1 VVLVIEWGS
10 LIKTM
15 KNYSI
20 RQRLV
25 FGIFISMLFILGG
38 MGVWSHLVAEH
49 ESEEIFSARL
59 ATSARVLES
68 LVAKQL
74 EKATIT
80 SPIIINL
87 PKELEDHDGAD
98 EVTGHPYE
106 TRIAFQVWNKSGT
119 LLAKSASAPN
129 EPLGSFVAG
138 FTKYQLN
145 DELWHIFTLQSGDV
159 LVLAAEKN
167 SVREEMSDDL
177 GFAILTPLIAGAILL
192 LIVVNV
198 ITYTNL
204 KPLQSLADL
213 LSKREPRSVASI
225 ELKETPKELK
235 PVIKE
240 LNHLLQRVRDTVQRE
255 QRFIDAA
262 AHEIR
267 TPIAALQIHIQNA
280 VNAQNDVERDK
291 SLEEALKG
299 LRRTTRLAEQLLT
312 FSRVSGSV
320 DEEKESLLSL
330 DAICEEV
337 IHAQSPIVHQQGQTI
352 QFSADGDFVILG
364 EQSKI
369 ERVIQN
375 LIDNASKYGAQN
387 GEININLK
395 QADGLIE
402 LSVSNDG
409 TPIPE
414 TEKGNIFNPYY
425 RVLGEKSSGS
435 GLGLAI
441 VKEILNQYQANIQVT
456 DKSPGNGTTITVQ
469 FKAVV

>member
-1 VVLVIEWGS
+1 
-10 LIKTM
+10 M

-25 FGIFISMLFILGG
+25 LSIFISMLFILGG
-38 MGVWSHLVAEH
+38 MGIWSHLVADH
-49 ESEEIFSARL
+49 ESEEMFSARL

-68 LVAKQL
+68 LVARQL

-87 PKELEDHDGAD
+87 PKELEDHDGAN

-106 TRIAFQVWNKSGT
+106 TKIAFQVWSKSGS
-119 LLAKSASAPN
+119 LLAKSVSAPN

-145 DELWHIFTLQSGDV
+145 DELWHIFTIHSGDV

-177 GFAILTPLIAGAILL
+177 SVAILTPITAGALLLLVIVNLIAYK
-192 LIVVNV
+192 NF
-198 ITYTNL
+198 

-213 LSKREPRSVASI
+213 LSKREPRSVESI
-225 ELKETPKELK
+225 ALDETPKELK
-235 PVIKE
+235 PVIQE

-280 VNAQNDVERDK
+280 VNANNDLERDK

-312 FSRVSGSV
+312 FSRVSGVV
-320 DEEKESLLSL
+320 DDEKASLLSL

-337 IHAQSPIVHQQGQTI
+337 IHAQSPILEQQGQTI
-352 QFSADGDFVILG
+352 KLDANGDFVILG
-364 EQSKI
+364 EQTKI

-375 LIDNASKYGAQN
+375 LIDNASKYGAQD
-387 GEININLK
+387 GVIDVSLK
-395 QADGLIE
+395 QSDGFIE

-414 TEKGNIFNPYY
+414 SEKENIFNPYY
-425 RVLGEKSSGS
+425 RVLGGKSSGS

-441 VKEILNQYQANIQVT
+441 VKEILNQYQATIRVT
-456 DKSPGNGTTITVQ
+456 DKSPNNGTTITIQ

>member
-1 VVLVIEWGS
+1 
-10 LIKTM
+10 M

-25 FGIFISMLFILGG
+25 LSILLSMLFILGG
-38 MGVWSHLVAEH
+38 MGIWSHLVADH
-49 ESEEIFSARL
+49 ESEEMFSARL

-68 LVAKQL
+68 LVARQL

-80 SPIIINL
+80 TPIIINL
-87 PKELEDHDGAD
+87 PKELEDHDGAS
-98 EVTGHPYE
+98 EVAGHPYE
-106 TRIAFQVWNKSGT
+106 TKIAFQVWNKGGT

-145 DELWHIFTLQSGDV
+145 DELWHVFTIQSGDV

-177 GFAILTPLIAGAILL
+177 SVAILTPITAGALLLLVIVNLIAFS
-192 LIVVNV
+192 
-198 ITYTNL
+198 NL

-213 LSKREPRSVASI
+213 LSKREPRSVESI
-225 ELKETPKELK
+225 ALDETPNELK
-235 PVIKE
+235 PVIQE

-280 VNAQNDVERDK
+280 VNANNDLERDK

-312 FSRVSGSV
+312 FSRVSGVV
-320 DEEKESLLSL
+320 DDEKASLLSL

-337 IHAQSPIVHQQGQTI
+337 IHAQSPILEQQGQTI
-352 QFSADGDFVILG
+352 KLHANGDFVIIG
-364 EQSKI
+364 EQTKI

-375 LIDNASKYGAQN
+375 LIDNASKYGAQDSV
-387 GEININLK
+387 IDVSVK
-395 QADGLIE
+395 QSDGFIE

-414 TEKGNIFNPYY
+414 SEKENIFNPYY
-425 RVLGEKSSGS
+425 RVLGGKSSGS

-441 VKEILNQYQANIQVT
+441 VKEILNQYQATIRVT
-456 DKSPGNGTTITVQ
+456 DKSPNNGTTITIQ

>member
-1 VVLVIEWGS
+1 
-10 LIKTM
+10 M

-25 FGIFISMLFILGG
+25 FGIFISIAFILGG
-38 MGVWSHLVAEH
+38 IGIWSHLVAEH

-68 LVAKQL
+68 LVARQL

-80 SPIIINL
+80 TPIIIQL
-87 PKELEDHDGAD
+87 PKELEDHDGAH

-106 TRIAFQVWNKSGT
+106 TRIAFQVWSKSGT

-129 EPLGSFVAG
+129 EPLGSFVLG

-145 DELWHIFTLQSGDV
+145 DELWHVFTLVSGDV

-167 SVREEMSDDL
+167 SVREEMADDL
-177 GFAILTPLIAGAILL
+177 GIAILTPLIAGAILL
-192 LIVVNV
+192 LIVVNL

-204 KPLQSLADL
+204 KPLQLLADT
-213 LSKREPRSVASI
+213 LSKRESRSVASI
-225 ELKETPKELK
+225 ELQEAPRELK
-235 PVIKE
+235 PVIQE

-280 VNAQNDVERDK
+280 VNANNDTERDK

-299 LRRTTRLAEQLLT
+299 LRRTTRLAEQLLA
-312 FSRVSGSV
+312 FSRISGDTV
-320 DEEKESLLSL
+320 DDEKNSLLSL

-337 IHAQSPIVHQQGQTI
+337 IHAQSPIIHQQGQTI
-352 QFSADGDFVILG
+352 KFDGVGDYVILG
-364 EQSKI
+364 DQTKI
-369 ERVIQN
+369 EQVIQN
-375 LIDNASKYGAQN
+375 LIDNASKYGSQDGVIDVSLRQSA
-387 GEININLK
+387 
-395 QADGLIE
+395 GLIE

-409 TPIPE
+409 KPILE
-414 TEKGNIFNPYY
+414 SEKGKIFNPYY
-425 RVLGEKSSGS
+425 RILGEKSSGS

-441 VKEILNQYQANIQVT
+441 VKEIANQYHAKIIVT
-456 DKSPGNGTTITVQ
+456 NKSLNNGTKIIVQ
-469 FKAVV
+469 FKSIT

>member
-1 VVLVIEWGS
+1 
-10 LIKTM
+10 M

-25 FGIFISMLFILGG
+25 FSIFISMLFILGG
-38 MGVWSHLVAEH
+38 MGIWSHLVADH
-49 ESEEIFSARL
+49 ESEEMFSARL

-68 LVAKQL
+68 LVARQL

-87 PKELEDHDGAD
+87 PKELEDHDGANG
-98 EVTGHPYE
+98 VTGHPYE
-106 TRIAFQVWNKSGT
+106 TKIAFQVWSKSGS
-119 LLAKSASAPN
+119 LLAKSVSAPN

-145 DELWHIFTLQSGDV
+145 DELWHIFTIHSGDV

-177 GFAILTPLIAGAILL
+177 SVAILTPITAGALLLLVIVNLIA
-192 LIVVNV
+192 
-198 ITYTNL
+198 YTNF

-213 LSKREPRSVASI
+213 LSKREPRSVESI
-225 ELKETPKELK
+225 ALDETPKELK
-235 PVIKE
+235 PVIQE

-280 VNAQNDVERDK
+280 VNANNDLERDK

-312 FSRVSGSV
+312 FSRVSGVV
-320 DEEKESLLSL
+320 DDEKASLLSL

-337 IHAQSPIVHQQGQTI
+337 IHAQSPILEQQGQTI
-352 QFSADGDFVILG
+352 KLNANGDFVILG
-364 EQSKI
+364 EQTKI

-375 LIDNASKYGAQN
+375 LIDNASKYGAQD
-387 GEININLK
+387 GVIDVSLK
-395 QADGLIE
+395 QSDGFIE

-414 TEKGNIFNPYY
+414 SEKEKIFNPYY
-425 RVLGEKSSGS
+425 RVLGGKSLGS

-441 VKEILNQYQANIQVT
+441 VKEILNQYQATIRVT
-456 DKSPGNGTTITVQ
+456 DKSLNNGTTITIQ

>member
-1 VVLVIEWGS
+1 
-10 LIKTM
+10 M

-25 FGIFISMLFILGG
+25 LSIFISMLFILGG
-38 MGVWSHLVAEH
+38 MGIWSHLVADH
-49 ESEEIFSARL
+49 ESEEMFSARL

-68 LVAKQL
+68 LLAKQL

-80 SPIIINL
+80 TPIIINL
-87 PKELEDHDGAD
+87 PKELEDHDGAN

-106 TRIAFQVWNKSGT
+106 TKIAFQVWNKSGS

-129 EPLGSFVAG
+129 EPLGSFVPG

-145 DELWHIFTLQSGDV
+145 DELWHIFTIHSGDV

-177 GFAILTPLIAGAILL
+177 SVAILTPISAGALILLIIVNLIA
-192 LIVVNV
+192 
-198 ITYTNL
+198 YSNL

-225 ELKETPKELK
+225 ALDETPKELK
-235 PVIKE
+235 PVIQE
-240 LNHLLQRVRDTVQRE
+240 LNDLLQRVRDTVQRE

-280 VNAQNDVERDK
+280 LNANNDLERDK

-312 FSRVSGSV
+312 FSRVSGAV
-320 DEEKESLLSL
+320 DDEKESLLSL

-337 IHAQSPIVHQQGQTI
+337 IQNLSPLLDQQGQTI
-352 QFSADGDFVILG
+352 ELDANGDFVILG
-364 EQSKI
+364 EQTKI
-369 ERVIQN
+369 ERVVQN
-375 LIDNASKYGAQN
+375 LIDNASKYGAQQ
-387 GEININLK
+387 GVIGVSLK
-395 QADGLIE
+395 ESDGLVE

-414 TEKGNIFNPYY
+414 SEKDNIFNPYY
-425 RVLGEKSSGS
+425 RILGGSSSGS

-441 VKEILNQYQANIQVT
+441 VKEILNQYQATIRVT
-456 DKSPGNGTTITVQ
+456 DKSPNNGTTITIQ

>member
-1 VVLVIEWGS
+1 
-10 LIKTM
+10 M

-25 FGIFISMLFILGG
+25 LGIFISMLFILGG
-38 MGVWSHLVAEH
+38 MGIWSHLVAEH
-49 ESEEIFSARL
+49 ESDEIFSARL

-74 EKATIT
+74 EKATIAN
-80 SPIIINL
+80 PIIIKL
-87 PKELEDHDGAD
+87 PKELEDYDGANQ
-98 EVTGHPYE
+98 VTGHPYE
-106 TRIAFQVWNKSGT
+106 TKIAFQVWNRSGS

-138 FTKYQLN
+138 FTKHQLN
-145 DELWHIFTLQSGDV
+145 NELWHVFTLHSGDV

-177 GFAILTPLIAGAILL
+177 GVAILTPLLAGAILL

-198 ITYTNL
+198 IAYTNL

-213 LSKREPRSVASI
+213 LSKREPRSVESI
-225 ELKETPKELK
+225 KLSETPKELK
-235 PVIKE
+235 PVIQE

-280 VNAQNDVERDK
+280 VNANNDAERDK

-312 FSRVSGSV
+312 FSRISGSV
-320 DEEKESLLSL
+320 DDEKPNLLSL

-337 IHAQSPIVHQQGQTI
+337 IQAQSPVVHQQGQTI
-352 QFSADGDFVILG
+352 EFNSDGDFVILG
-364 EQSKI
+364 EQTKI

-387 GEININLK
+387 GVIGVDLK
-395 QADGLIE
+395 QINNLIE

-409 TPIPE
+409 APIPE
-414 TEKGNIFNPYY
+414 KEKGKIFNPYY

-441 VKEILNQYQANIQVT
+441 VKEILNQYQANIRVT
-456 DKSPGNGTTITVQ
+456 DKSLNNGTKITIQ

>member
-1 VVLVIEWGS
+1 M
-10 LIKTM
+10 KT
-15 KNYSI
+15 YSI

-25 FGIFISMLFILGG
+25 LSILISMLFILGG
-38 MGVWSHLVAEH
+38 MGIWSHLVADH
-49 ESEEIFSARL
+49 ESEEMFSARL

-68 LVAKQL
+68 LVARQL

-87 PKELEDHDGAD
+87 PKELEDHDGAN

-106 TRIAFQVWNKSGT
+106 TKLAFQVWNKSGS

-129 EPLGSFVAG
+129 EPLGSFVEG

-145 DELWHIFTLQSGDV
+145 GELWHVFTIQSGDV

-177 GFAILTPLIAGAILL
+177 SVAILTPITAGALLLLVIVNLIAFS
-192 LIVVNV
+192 
-198 ITYTNL
+198 NL

-213 LSKREPRSVASI
+213 LSKREPRSVESI
-225 ELKETPKELK
+225 ILDETPNELK
-235 PVIKE
+235 PVIQE
-240 LNHLLQRVRDTVQRE
+240 LNHLLKRVRDTVQRE

-280 VNAQNDVERDK
+280 VNANNDLERDK

-312 FSRVSGSV
+312 FSRVSGAV
-320 DEEKESLLSL
+320 DDEKSSLLSL

-337 IHAQSPIVHQQGQTI
+337 IHAQSPILHQQGQTI
-352 QFSADGDFVILG
+352 QFDADGDFVILG
-364 EQSKI
+364 EQTKI

-375 LIDNASKYGAQN
+375 LIDNASKYGTQN
-387 GEININLK
+387 SVIDISLK
-395 QADGLIE
+395 QSDGLIQ
-402 LSVSNDG
+402 LSISNDG
-409 TPIPE
+409 APIPE
-414 TEKGNIFNPYY
+414 SEKDKIFNPYY

-441 VKEILNQYQANIQVT
+441 VKEILNQYQATIKVA
-456 DKSPGNGTTITVQ
+456 DKSSNNGTTMTIQ

>member
-1 VVLVIEWGS
+1 
-10 LIKTM
+10 M

-25 FGIFISMLFILGG
+25 LGIFISMLFILGG

-49 ESEEIFSARL
+49 ESDEIFSARL

-68 LVAKQL
+68 LVARQL

-80 SPIIINL
+80 NPIIINL
-87 PKELEDHDGAD
+87 PKELEDHDGAQ
-98 EVTGHPYE
+98 EVSGHPYE
-106 TRIAFQVWNKSGT
+106 SRIAFQVWHTNGT

-129 EPLGSFVAG
+129 EPLGPFDPG
-138 FTKYQLN
+138 FTKHQLN
-145 DELWHIFTLQSGDV
+145 DELWHVFTLISGNV

-167 SVREEMSDDL
+167 DVREEMADDL
-177 GFAILTPLIAGAILL
+177 GIAILTPLLAGAILL

-198 ITYTNL
+198 IAYTNL
-204 KPLQSLADL
+204 KPLQSLANL
-213 LSKREPRSVASI
+213 LSKREPHSVETI
-225 ELKETPKELK
+225 QLQETPTELK
-235 PVIKE
+235 PVIQE
-240 LNHLLQRVRDTVQRE
+240 LNHLLQRVRDTVKRE

-280 VNAQNDVERDK
+280 VNAHNDAERDK

-312 FSRVSGSV
+312 FSRISGAV
-320 DEEKESLLSL
+320 DHEVQTLLAL

-337 IHAQSPIVHQQGQTI
+337 IHAQTPIIEQQGQSI
-352 QFSADGDFVILG
+352 VLEASGDFVILA
-364 EQSKI
+364 EQTKI

-375 LIDNASKYGAQN
+375 LIDNASKYGSPN
-387 GEININLK
+387 
-395 QADGLIE
+395 GLITVSLKE
-402 LSVSNDG
+402 NNGLIDLSVSNDG

-414 TEKGNIFNPYY
+414 TEKEKIFNPYY

-441 VKEILNQYQANIQVT
+441 VQEIANQYQASIKIT
-456 DKSPGNGTTITVQ
+456 EKSANNGTKITIQ
-469 FKAVV
+469 FKSVA

>member
-1 VVLVIEWGS
+1 
-10 LIKTM
+10 M

-25 FGIFISMLFILGG
+25 LGIFISMLFILGG

-49 ESEEIFSARL
+49 ESDEIFSARL

-68 LVAKQL
+68 LVARQL

-80 SPIIINL
+80 NPIIINL
-87 PKELEDHDGAD
+87 PKELEDHDGAQ
-98 EVTGHPYE
+98 EVSGHPYE
-106 TRIAFQVWNKSGT
+106 SRIAFQVWHTNGT

-129 EPLGSFVAG
+129 EPLGPFEPG
-138 FTKYQLN
+138 FTKHQLN
-145 DELWHIFTLQSGDV
+145 DELWHVFTLNSGNV

-167 SVREEMSDDL
+167 DVREEMADDL
-177 GFAILTPLIAGAILL
+177 GVAILTPLLAGAILL
-192 LIVVNV
+192 LIIVNV
-198 ITYTNL
+198 IAYTNL

-213 LSKREPRSVASI
+213 LSKREPRSVDPI
-225 ELKETPKELK
+225 QLQETPSELK
-235 PVIKE
+235 PVIQE
-240 LNHLLQRVRDTVQRE
+240 LNHLLQRVRDTVKRE

-280 VNAQNDVERDK
+280 VKAHNDVERDK

-312 FSRVSGSV
+312 FSRISGAV
-320 DEEKESLLSL
+320 DHEVQTLLAL
-330 DAICEEV
+330 DAICDEV
-337 IHAQSPIVHQQGQTI
+337 ITAQMPIIEQQGQSI
-352 QFSADGDFVILG
+352 ILEASGDFVILA
-364 EQSKI
+364 EQTKI

-375 LIDNASKYGAQN
+375 LIDNASKYGTPN
-387 GEININLK
+387 
-395 QADGLIE
+395 GLITVSLKE
-402 LSVSNDG
+402 NNGLIDLSVSNDG

-414 TEKGNIFNPYY
+414 AEKEKIFNPYY

-441 VKEILNQYQANIQVT
+441 VQEIANQYQASIKVT
-456 DKSPGNGTTITVQ
+456 EKSANNGTKITIQ
-469 FKAVV
+469 FKSVT

>member
-1 VVLVIEWGS
+1 
-10 LIKTM
+10 M
-15 KNYSI
+15 
-20 RQRLV
+20 
-25 FGIFISMLFILGG
+25 
-38 MGVWSHLVAEH
+38 
-49 ESEEIFSARL
+49 FSARL

-68 LVAKQL
+68 LVARQL

-87 PKELEDHDGAD
+87 PKELEDHDGAN

-106 TRIAFQVWNKSGT
+106 TKLAFQVWNKRGS

-129 EPLGSFVAG
+129 EPLGSFVEG

-145 DELWHIFTLQSGDV
+145 DELWHVFTIQSGDV

-177 GFAILTPLIAGAILL
+177 SVAILTPLLAGALL
-192 LIVVNV
+192 LLVIVNL
-198 ITYTNL
+198 ITYKNL

-213 LSKREPRSVASI
+213 LSKREPRSVESI
-225 ELKETPKELK
+225 ALDETPNELK
-235 PVIKE
+235 PVIQE

-280 VNAQNDVERDK
+280 VNANNDLERDK

-312 FSRVSGSV
+312 FSRISGAV
-320 DEEKESLLSL
+320 DDEKLSLLSL

-337 IHAQSPIVHQQGQTI
+337 IHAQSPILHQLGQTI
-352 QFSADGDFVILG
+352 RFDADGDFVILG
-364 EQSKI
+364 EQTKI

-387 GEININLK
+387 SLINIGLK
-395 QADGLIE
+395 QIDGLIE

-409 TPIPE
+409 APIPE
-414 TEKGNIFNPYY
+414 SEKDKIFNPYY

-441 VKEILNQYQANIQVT
+441 VKEILNQYQATIKVA
-456 DKSPGNGTTITVQ
+456 DKSPHNGTTMTIQ

>member
-1 VVLVIEWGS
+1 
-10 LIKTM
+10 M

-25 FGIFISMLFILGG
+25 LSILISMLLILGG
-38 MGVWSHLVAEH
+38 MGIWSHLVADH
-49 ESEEIFSARL
+49 ESEEMFSARL

-68 LVAKQL
+68 LVARQL

-87 PKELEDHDGAD
+87 PKELEDHDGAN
-98 EVTGHPYE
+98 EVAGHPYE
-106 TRIAFQVWNKSGT
+106 TKIAFQVWSKGGS
-119 LLAKSASAPN
+119 LLAKSTSAPN
-129 EPLGSFVAG
+129 EPLGSFVSG

-145 DELWHIFTLQSGDV
+145 DELWHVFTIQSGDV

-177 GFAILTPLIAGAILL
+177 SVAILTPITAGALLLLVIVNLIA
-192 LIVVNV
+192 
-198 ITYTNL
+198 YKNL

-213 LSKREPRSVASI
+213 LSKREPRSVESI
-225 ELKETPKELK
+225 ALDETPNELK
-235 PVIKE
+235 PVIQE

-280 VNAQNDVERDK
+280 VNANNDLERDK

-312 FSRVSGSV
+312 FSRVSGTV
-320 DEEKESLLSL
+320 DDEKASLLSL

-337 IHAQSPIVHQQGQTI
+337 IHAQSPILHQQGQTI
-352 QFSADGDFVILG
+352 KLEANGDFVILS
-364 EQSKI
+364 EQTKI

-387 GEININLK
+387 SVIGVSLK
-395 QADGLIE
+395 QSDGLIE

-414 TEKGNIFNPYY
+414 FEKEKIFNPYY
-425 RVLGEKSSGS
+425 RVLGGKSSGS

-441 VKEILNQYQANIQVT
+441 VKEILNQYQATIKVT
-456 DKSPGNGTTITVQ
+456 DKSPNNGTTITIQ